1 MYFEAV
7 SSLKINFFK
16 SDLIGI
22 KVLADRMVAFAE
34 MIGCKVSKLL
44 SSYLGLPFCLGA
56 ASKSLWSPVMKG

>member
-16 SDLIGI
+16 SKLIGI
-22 KVLADRMVAFAE
+22 KVLGDQMVAFAE

-44 SSYLGLPFCLGA
+44 LLIWAFLFVLALPLNLLGRQ
-56 ASKSLWSPVMKG
+56 